1 MDVMID
7 FNNKCEREEIHELLK
22 EAIKE
27 AGEQIKVEC
36 PTGTLKALEKLI
48 ETQEKIIEDQEER
61 IAIMTEGGWHDA
73 SKRPPKEGRYLVWG
87 LHEFTPDHCD
97 MPNAYWQ
104 TRIAQWL
111 NITGWD
117 TKVKYW
123 QELPEPPKEGEAE

>member
-1 MDVMID
+1 MID
-7 FNNKCEREEIHELLK
+7 CNDKNVRKSVFNNLTKIINGEASFSLDDMKDIEAVMERQEE
-22 EAIKE
+22 
-27 AGEQIKVEC
+27 
-36 PTGTLKALEKLI
+36 
-48 ETQEKIIEDQEER
+48 IIEDQEER

-73 SKRPPKEGRYLVWG
+73 SKRPPKERRYLVWG

-104 TRIAQWL
+104 TRIAQWS

-123 QELPEPPKEGEAE
+123 QDLPEPPKGVET